1 MCSHVPNPGFLL
13 TVHVHLFL
21 DGSFENI
28 KYKKDLFSLFFC
40 MLMCRQQLEE
50 MAEKFNFPSV
60 RQFAV
65 EILKRDSTQ
74 RLAWLRQYYASLNH
88 PDLSTTVTN
97 NFPQPD
103 SAPTSSSAS
112 TKTAT
117 TECHTRTRQKDFVKA
132 QKNPKCT
139 QKRFEPKTKPETP
152 QNNVSVPREKPR
164 NPQNYVQK
172 PHKNL
177 KIPQK
182 NILQPPSDVPSLESE
197 GQEEIVFSARGH
209 KRTKRGSVSGAGAF
223 RAAGGLGLNQA
234 SSSGLGSGVA
244 AGFQNCTDRD
254 NPSSPD
260 LGLSHGTSTMLSK
273 PRAEGREHE
282 PELSSRTRVS
292 FQGPGENPQ
301 ASSPP
306 EQATPTSNHRSFLS
320 QLIGDTSILDDLL
333 KPKSK
338 AGPRTLSSDQPSDKT
353 SLPNTGC
360 GSTDLLDT
368 LCSPKAHTQAA
379 QQAPTKGSRKDIWDI
394 LNEGNEES
402 INKLTDPAEV
412 QRVCI
417 NSSFAAGS
425 RSKKAESTSLWK
437 TNEKFLWKK

>member
-1 MCSHVPNPGFLL
+1 
-13 TVHVHLFL
+13 
-21 DGSFENI
+21 
-28 KYKKDLFSLFFC
+28 
-40 MLMCRQQLEE
+40 MCRQQLEE

-60 RQFAV
+60 HQFAV
-65 EILKRDSTQ
+65 EILKRDSAQ
-74 RLAWLRQYYASLNH
+74 RLAWLQQYYASLNH
-88 PDLSTTVTN
+88 PDLSATVTN

-103 SAPTSSSAS
+103 SSPTSSSAS
-112 TKTAT
+112 TETAT
-117 TECHTRTRQKDFVKA
+117 TECHTRTRQRGFLKA

-139 QKRFEPKTKPETP
+139 QKMFEPSKPETP
-152 QNNVSVPREKPR
+152 QSNVSVLWEKPR
-164 NPQNYVQK
+164 TPQNYVQK

-234 SSSGLGSGVA
+234 SSSGLGSGQA
-244 AGFQNCTDRD
+244 AAFLNCTDRD
-254 NPSSPD
+254 SPSSPD

-273 PRAEGREHE
+273 PTAEGRERE
-282 PELSSRTRVS
+282 PELSSRTSER
-292 FQGPGENPQ
+292 FQGPGETPQ

-306 EQATPTSNHRSFLS
+306 KQATPTSNHRSFLS

-338 AGPRTLSSDQPSDKT
+338 GGPRTLSSASDKT
-353 SLPNTGC
+353 SLPNMGC
-360 GSTDLLDT
+360 VSADFLDT
-368 LCSPKAHTQAA
+368 LSSPKANAQAT

-417 NSSFAAGS
+417 NTSFAAGS